1 MANFLH
7 ILSVEVTNFKNIKYG
22 QVEFPKKK
30 AIDCKNILGIYGQ
43 NGSGKTALV
52 QALEFV
58 QDLISSETPS
68 ANFDSVIKNGENSM
82 GIQMS
87 FLMQNE
93 MKIYQCT
100 YKMKVEKSEKG
111 KIYLSEEQV
120 TYRRQIE
127 LEKERGYTP
136 EIMRSFTYILTCNLR
151 DEKEIFRSST
161 SRKKDVFEILNIEN
175 ISVEKG
181 LDLIVEK
188 KESYKRGTTFIFN
201 EAWKDFISEEFSD
214 IIYKFKAKIQ
224 RKTRIV
230 SNTEFGLIYT
240 NFLLPLS
247 FYLEDASN
255 QRVTYGTLPVLSHKN
270 QTPVEDKVFLMSNK
284 EFELATATFKQ
295 INQVLPAL
303 IPGLTLTLL
312 KLSDSIKKED
322 KVSFITYLIA
332 DKNGNQI
339 PFYYESEGIKRI
351 VSILSLLV
359 AVYNDPDMFIV
370 IDELDAGV
378 YEFLLGD
385 IIQLLNEHGKG
396 QLLFT
401 SHNLRLLEV
410 LDVDNFAFST
420 TNESQRFIKLKDIKQ
435 TNNLRS
441 VYIRAIQ
448 LGGQEEK
455 MYEKVST
462 FKMRKAFERAG
473 REKYEEKEANTSQ

>member
-1 MANFLH
+1 
-7 ILSVEVTNFKNIKYG
+7 V
-22 QVEFPKKK
+22 
-30 AIDCKNILGIYGQ
+30 YGQ

-58 QDLISSETPS
+58 QDLIRGETSSEKI
-68 ANFDSVIKNGENSM
+68 DSIIKNGENLM
-82 GIQMS
+82 EIQVS
-87 FLMQNE
+87 FLMQNKKRIYLCAY
-93 MKIYQCT
+93 KI
-100 YKMKVEKSEKG
+100 KVEKNDQK
-111 KIYLSEEQV
+111 KVYLSEEQV
-120 TYRRQIE
+120 TYRRQIK
-127 LEKERGYTP
+127 LEKERGYWP
-136 EIMRSFTYILTCNLR
+136 EIERRYEHILICKLS
-151 DEKEIFRSST
+151 DEREIFKRLSSK
-161 SRKKDVFEILNIEN
+161 KKDAYEILNIDD

-188 KESYKRGTTFIFN
+188 KESYKKGTTFIFN
-201 EAWKDFISEEFSD
+201 EAWEDFISEEFSN
-214 IIYKFKAKIQ
+214 IIYKFKLKLQ

-230 SNTEFGLIYT
+230 SNKELGLIYFD
-240 NFLLPLS
+240 FLLPLS
-247 FYLEDASN
+247 FYLEDTDN
-255 QRVTYGTLPVLSHKN
+255 QSVTYGTLSVISHKN
-270 QTPVEDKVFLMSNK
+270 HSAVDDKFLLMSNK
-284 EFELATATFKQ
+284 EFELAAATFNQ
-295 INQVLPAL
+295 INQVLPTL
-303 IPGLTLTLL
+303 IPGLTLTLSR
-312 KLSDSIKKED
+312 LSDSIIREGE
-322 KVSFITYLIA
+322 VSFITYLIA
-332 DKNGNQI
+332 NKNGNQI
-339 PFYYESEGIKRI
+339 PFYCESEGIKRI

-385 IIQLLNEHGKG
+385 IIQLINEHGKG

-420 TNESQRFIKLKDIKQ
+420 TNEAQRFIKLKDIKQ

-462 FKMRKAFERAG
+462 FKMRKAFEKAG
-473 REKYEEKEANTSQ
+473 REKYEEKEASKCQ